1 MNTNEP
7 EATWQF
13 ESYSTDEEIQFIEL
27 IKAVADAIEY
37 RVSEPRKLKHI
48 KQYAIMYF
56 NDIDDDLENNDE
68 N

>member
-1 MNTNEP
+1 MNDNEP
-7 EATWQF
+7 EVTWQF

-27 IKAVADAIEY
+27 IKEVADTIEY

-48 KQYAIMYF
+48 KQYAITYF
-56 NDIDDDLENNDE
+56 NDISTDLENNDE